1 MTLEVIDGAK
11 FAYGCGRHTYI
22 FPTFDKR
29 DRDYIMHDQNVMK
42 IKKRNSNELVEA
54 LERKIVLMDLRTSKL
69 KNDIFDFKMDI
80 NTIEVLSENNIFYG
94 GKMGEVGL
102 IDIRKPNVHIW
113 NPPENLHKG
122 KIADI
127 LKIGGDVIT
136 ADGNGSI
143 IQWKTNELK

>member
-1 MTLEVIDGAK
+1 
-11 FAYGCGRHTYI
+11 
-22 FPTFDKR
+22 
-29 DRDYIMHDQNVMK
+29 
-42 IKKRNSNELVEA
+42 
-54 LERKIVLMDLRTSKL
+54 MDLRTSKL

-113 NPPENLHKG
+113 NPPEILHKG

-127 LKIGGDVIT
+127 LKIEGDVIT